1 MSENPFP
8 AFGKKFHPDDN
19 APELKEKCEVFMKK
33 INQAYFTIL
42 GSLNSYFSE
51 KVVKKEGNVY
61 TKIDEN
67 NMSGS
72 FLNTFCIYSQ
82 LDLVNVWVDVLGED
96 LGVDACRLPSNR
108 GVQFGSDEKACYVTV
123 FDHGTILSQ
132 GIMELHYV

>member
-1 MSENPFP
+1 M
-8 AFGKKFHPDDN
+8 
-19 APELKEKCEVFMKK
+19 
-33 INQAYFTIL
+33 
-42 GSLNSYFSE
+42 
-51 KVVKKEGNVY
+51 Y

-82 LDLVNVWVDVLGED
+82 PDLVNVWVDVPGED

-123 FDHGTILSQ
+123 FDNGTILSQ
-132 GIMELHYV
+132 GIIGLHYGEDVIAAKLLEKAQMRSQDIEC